1 MLLGKL
7 RVAPFPGQASAVIVE
22 SFDED
27 PRWKIVVP
35 TWTIDEVLNRKTMA
49 HDERRAFVESKLAVI
64 GRIAETKLAHFDE
77 QPGIPRLWITIDA
90 DDFRRFDQTN
100 PYPPMGP

>member
-7 RVAPFPGQASAVIVE
+7 RVAAFPGQASAVIVE
-22 SFDED
+22 PFDEG

-35 TWTIDEVLNRKTMA
+35 TWTIDEMLNRKTMS
-49 HDERRAFVESKLAVI
+49 HDERRAFVERKLAVI
-64 GRIAETKLAHFDE
+64 GRIAETKIAHFDE
-77 QPGIPRLWITIDA
+77 QPDGPRLWITIEA

-100 PYPPMGP
+100 PYPAKDR